1 MSLYAQKHWDCPT
14 CRCAEPFPPT
24 PTEISTDDQHM
35 LDLME
40 QDIEWIG
47 DEGFYTMANRMQ
59 TVIDRM
65 KQLLGVENETW

>member
-1 MSLYAQKHWDCPT
+1 
-14 CRCAEPFPPT
+14 
-24 PTEISTDDQHM
+24 M

-59 TVIDRM
+59 KVMDRM